1 MRPDMAD
8 IRRRVARM
16 TAVAGERIAV
26 PDLCRTRG
34 AAVIELE
41 AAAPAPP
48 VPAVRRGR
56 AGVA

>member
-1 MRPDMAD
+1 
-8 IRRRVARM
+8 M
-16 TAVAGERIAV
+16 TAVAGERIAG

-34 AAVIELE
+34 VRVIEPEAAV
-41 AAAPAPP
+41 PAPP